1 MSRLGGFV
9 GRRVFFI
16 CLLEFKRIG
25 KGWWRV
31 ELDLKNV
38 CLVNI
43 GFVKIFFRKLEV
55 RFRVVED
62 LEMLCVF
69 GLLTTK
75 GRSYI

>member
-1 MSRLGGFV
+1 M
-9 GRRVFFI
+9 GRRALLT

-25 KGWWRV
+25 KGWWRA

-55 RFRVVED
+55 RLRVVED
-62 LEMLCVF
+62 PEMLCAP
-69 GLLTTK
+69 GLSTVK
-75 GRSYI
+75 GRPHT